1 VSAEPNG
8 WPEVLGPPAGA
19 LPHRDNQD
27 LRDSWS
33 HPDNQQKQAPARSL
47 SLRSLAD
54 AESKKTRFLW
64 EGMIPQSA
72 VTICAGRGG
81 VAKSTF
87 AIWLG
92 GQLNQGILR
101 GELYA
106 QPTSVLYVS
115 HEDSLEE
122 VVLPRVDAN
131 DADRTLFYSLGIESK
146 EVGGITV
153 PRLPEDLPLIRQA
166 IEETDAKLLIIDPIT
181 STLSGG
187 DNDRMADVRQVMDP
201 LNAMAAELGVSV
213 IGIAHFRKGG
223 GSQSDMISG
232 SHAWRD
238 AARCVI
244 LFARDE
250 EADCTVITLEKINS
264 GQAGKSFK
272 YHLDIVQQLTDE
284 GTFTDVGK
292 VVWEGESTASV
303 GDIINNEQE
312 RSRQGSTA
320 NELLEYMRSFK
331 GRAVKGEDIVKHFAV
346 DGVKPATVRQN
357 LGRMVTRGL
366 LTKPAYGWFAAV
378 MPPDEEASRAR
389 GGVIGVTPVELA
401 ESVTG
406 TTGVTPP
413 RARDN
418 ASLCRICG
426 YPLADVVI
434 ASGERVH
441 PTCDR

>member
-1 VSAEPNG
+1 
-8 WPEVLGPPAGA
+8 
-19 LPHRDNQD
+19 
-27 LRDSWS
+27 
-33 HPDNQQKQAPARSL
+33 
-47 SLRSLAD
+47 
-54 AESKKTRFLW
+54 
-64 EGMIPQSA
+64 MIPQSA

-101 GELYA
+101 GELHG

-166 IEETDAKLLIIDPIT
+166 IEETGAKLLIIDPIT
-181 STLSGG
+181 STLAGG

-264 GQAGKSFK
+264 GQAGKSFR

-284 GTFTDVGK
+284 GTFTEVGR
-292 VVWEGESTASV
+292 VIWEGESNASV

-312 RSRQGSTA
+312 RSRQGGTA
-320 NELLEYMRSFK
+320 NELLDYMRSFN
-331 GRAVKGEDIVKHFAV
+331 GQAVKGEEIVKHFSV
-346 DGVKPATVRQN
+346 DGIRPATIRQN
-357 LGRMVTRGL
+357 LARMVTRGL

-378 MPPDEEASRAR
+378 LSPDEEASRAR
-389 GGVIGVTPVELA
+389 GGVVPVTPVELA
-401 ESVTG
+401 GGVTG
-406 TTGVTPP
+406 STPSTP
-413 RARDN
+413 TPARDP
-418 ASLCRICG
+418 SHFCRICG
-426 YPLADVVI
+426 YPLAETLI
-434 ASGERVH
+434 ARGERVH
-441 PTCDR
+441 ATCDR